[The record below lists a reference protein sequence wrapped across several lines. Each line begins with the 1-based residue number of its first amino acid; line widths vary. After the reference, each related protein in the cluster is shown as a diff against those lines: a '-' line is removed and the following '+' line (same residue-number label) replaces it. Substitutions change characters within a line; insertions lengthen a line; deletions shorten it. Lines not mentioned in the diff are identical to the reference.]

1 MKKNPFKEIRKFN
14 EFEKELKALLK
25 KYKTLNEDLDTFINV
40 QLNLAHKLNIID
52 NVSIVRIS
60 NIGIDSPKIYKAR
73 KFACK
78 ALKGKGGFSGIRI
91 IYAYYEAEDVIEFI
105 EIYYKGEKA
114 NEDRDRI
121 IRHYKKKRLHEEIR
135 LI

>member
-1 MKKNPFKEIRKFN
+1 M
-14 EFEKELKALLK
+14 
-25 KYKTLNEDLDTFINV
+25 TLNEDLDTFINV

-52 NVSIVRIS
+52 NVGIVRIS
-60 NIGIDSPKIYKAR
+60 NIGIDRPKIYKAR

-91 IYAYYEAEDVIEFI
+91 IYAYYEEEDIIEFI
-105 EIYYKGEKA
+105 EIYYKGQKA

-121 IRHYKKKRLHEEIR
+121 LRYYKKEGQE
-135 LI
+135 

>member
-1 MKKNPFKEIRKFN
+1 MFKEFEREFRKF
-14 EFEKELKALLK
+14 LKRF
-25 KYKTLNEDLDTFINV
+25 KTLNEDLNTFINT
-40 QLNLAHKLNIID
+40 QLKIAHKLNIID
-52 NVSIVRIS
+52 NKSIVRIS

-78 ALKGKGGFSGIRI
+78 VLKGKGGFSGIRI

-121 IRHYKKKRLHEEIR
+121 IKHYKKKS
-135 LI
+135 

>member
-1 MKKNPFKEIRKFN
+1 MKKNPFKEIHKLN
-14 EFEKELKALLK
+14 EFEKEFRALLK
-25 KYKTLNEDLDTFINV
+25 KYRTLNEDLNTFINV
-40 QLNLAHKLNIID
+40 QLKIAHKLNIID

-60 NIGIDSPKIYKAR
+60 SLGINEPKIYKAR

-91 IYAYYEAEDVIEFI
+91 IYAYFEGEDIIEFI
-105 EIYYKGEKA
+105 EIYYKGQKV

-121 IRHYKKKRLHEEIR
+121 LRYYSHKEE
-135 LI
+135 